1 MAYKTKKGIYT
12 PVNESK
18 WIVTKSFSSKKPEI
32 VYRSGW
38 EKRFCI
44 FLDMNDNVVK
54 ANSEGMIVKYNNPV
68 TGKISNYYLD
78 FLMETKDG
86 KIWLIEIKPKAQTM
100 PPKPPRKN
108 AKNPQKAQQQYIKAV
123 ETYAINQAKWEAT
136 QKLCDEKGWNFK
148 IITEKELFNK

>member
-38 EKRFCI
+38 EKLFCI

-148 IITEKELFNK
+148 IITEKELGL